1 MWETG
6 GALAGGGVDVV
17 EVLSGTALTGGQ
29 SMGVCCGESSSFFV
43 SSSLVSL
50 VDDSTASA
58 LVRCGASSFTSID
71 SVGVRS
77 QSGESFSMG
86 E

>member
-1 MWETG
+1 M
-6 GALAGGGVDVV
+6 AGGVVDVV

-43 SSSLVSL
+43 SSSFGSL
-50 VDDSTASA
+50 VEDSTASA
-58 LVRCGASSFTSID
+58 LVRCGVSSFTSMD

-77 QSGESFSMG
+77 QSGES
-86 E
+86 

>member
-1 MWETG
+1 M
-6 GALAGGGVDVV
+6 AGGVVDVV

-43 SSSLVSL
+43 SSSFGSL
-50 VDDSTASA
+50 VNESTASA
-58 LVRCGASSFTSID
+58 LVRCGVSSFTSMD

-77 QSGESFSMG
+77 QSGES
-86 E
+86 

>member
-6 GALAGGGVDVV
+6 GAFAGGDVDVV
-17 EVLSGTALTGGQ
+17 EVFSGTVLTGGQ

-43 SSSLVSL
+43 SSNLVSL
-50 VDDSTASA
+50 VEGSTASA

-77 QSGESFSMG
+77 QSGES
-86 E
+86 

>member
-6 GALAGGGVDVV
+6 GAFAGGDVDVV
-17 EVLSGTALTGGQ
+17 EVFSGTVLTGGQ

-43 SSSLVSL
+43 SSNLVSL
-50 VDDSTASA
+50 VDGSAGSA
-58 LVRCGASSFTSID
+58 LVRCGGSSFTSID

-77 QSGESFSMG
+77 QSGES
-86 E
+86 

>member
-6 GALAGGGVDVV
+6 GAFAGGDVDVV
-17 EVLSGTALTGGQ
+17 EVLSGTVLTGGQ
-29 SMGVCCGESSSFFV
+29 SVGVCCGESSSFFV
-43 SSSLVSL
+43 SSNLVSL

-58 LVRCGASSFTSID
+58 LVRCGASSFTSIN

-77 QSGESFSMG
+77 QSGESYSMG
-86 E
+86 